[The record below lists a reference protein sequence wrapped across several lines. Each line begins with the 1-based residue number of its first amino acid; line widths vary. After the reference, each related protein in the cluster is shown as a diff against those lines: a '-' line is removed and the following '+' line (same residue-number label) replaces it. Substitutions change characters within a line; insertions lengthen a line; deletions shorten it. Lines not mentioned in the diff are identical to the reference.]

1 MEGLD
6 MRYASIFCAVLVGT
20 ALVSSSWAAEKSKLS
35 PGFKKAI
42 TGGTVI
48 GPAVGGG
55 VVVDPGT
62 GGGTVVELNA
72 SDCRLDGGTVVVPGD
87 DRCGSLG
94 APYCRKP
101 DGFAACLTE
110 Q

>member
-1 MEGLD
+1 
-6 MRYASIFCAVLVGT
+6 MRSVSIVCAILISSALVG
-20 ALVSSSWAAEKSKLS
+20 SSWAAEKSKLT

-48 GPAVGGG
+48 GPVVGGG
-55 VVVDPGT
+55 GVLDPN
-62 GGGTVVELNA
+62 GGTVVGLNA

-87 DRCGSLG
+87 DRCGKLG
-94 APYCRKP
+94 AAYCRKP